1 MPVLVGDRKTAGH
14 EPAFL
19 LFAQVS
25 FIRRA
30 MALRPLAD
38 MALRVCFGACFFV
51 SIGSLDALFF
61 VALVRDAG
69 VLRAAAFFVGDQPPI
84 LALFLPLGQ
93 RREDQLELP
102 ATRPVDPSNQTRAK
116 HAHDQV

>member
-1 MPVLVGDRKTAGH
+1 
-14 EPAFL
+14 
-19 LFAQVS
+19 
-25 FIRRA
+25 

-61 VALVRDAG
+61 VS
-69 VLRAAAFFVGDQPPI
+69 DQPPI

-93 RREDQLELP
+93 GREDQLELP
-102 ATRPVDPSNQTRAK
+102 ATRPVDPSNHTRAK